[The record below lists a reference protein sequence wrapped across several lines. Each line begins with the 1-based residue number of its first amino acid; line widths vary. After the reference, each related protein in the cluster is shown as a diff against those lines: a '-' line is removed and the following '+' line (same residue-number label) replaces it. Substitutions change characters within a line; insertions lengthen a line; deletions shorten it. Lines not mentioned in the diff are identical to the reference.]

1 MPVLPFPRAKA
12 TELPQEPRL
21 EQHRGEMDPAGE
33 RGYSPT
39 SPQTSTHVP
48 YTILPDW
55 GLCRAGKNQ
64 AQNVSEEEGEGRNK
78 SKFLVDVFLWPSPD
92 QLLQLSTAQHLFA
105 PHTSRASR
113 GAAKD
118 PCPAEHSGNPLGVK
132 GWLAQV
138 GCWSTWYRTGTPAAL
153 LPGAKRGAHMQLMVP
168 TQSPW
173 HSAELS
179 LPPRMSGR
187 CDSR

>member
-55 GLCRAGKNQ
+55 GLCRAGKNE

-78 SKFLVDVFLWPSPD
+78 SNSWWMFFYGHLQTSCCSSALPSTSLLHTPPGHPEGLPRILVL
-92 QLLQLSTAQHLFA
+92 LST
-105 PHTSRASR
+105 
-113 GAAKD
+113 
-118 PCPAEHSGNPLGVK
+118 LGIPWSEGMAGP
-132 GWLAQV
+132 GWL
-138 GCWSTWYRTGTPAAL
+138 L
-153 LPGAKRGAHMQLMVP
+153 EHMVQDR
-168 TQSPW
+168 
-173 HSAELS
+173 HSCC
-179 LPPRMSGR
+179 PPSQ
-187 CDSR
+187 C